1 MIADASS
8 REAGQQSDDA
18 GQCLPSTMFISSG
31 LCRGVKWGAFGAGF
45 AEALA
50 GEDEAMGVVHESV
63 EDCVGYGRIGDHIVP
78 VLHIDWLVTMV
89 EPRP

>member
-1 MIADASS
+1 MIADASP

-18 GQCLPSTMFISSG
+18 GQCLPSTMVIRSG
-31 LCRGVKWGAFGAGF
+31 LCPGVKWGAFGACF

-50 GEDEAMGVVHESV
+50 GENEAMGVVHELV

-78 VLHIDWLVTMV
+78 VLHIDLAGDDG
-89 EPRP
+89 